1 LTGNGA
7 SPCPQ
12 CVSGTCTYGERAGLP
27 CSGGV
32 GSRNTTI
39 ECPPK
44 LSGFLGRLT
53 IALAGLTTGT
63 ATASDPAG
71 NFCPGQA
78 HPGAFGGEAGTIR
91 ETGSPAARDLSN
103 PFESTIAGD
112 VLRPLDGQSG
122 HRRRGRSARAGRD
135 ERARHDDRDPASA
148 LSIAPPGGRRR
159 PRPTAIA
166 RATESLQAPAEWR

>member
-39 ECPPK
+39 ECPPE

-103 PFESTIAGD
+103 PFESTIAGTFCVPSTGNPVID
-112 VLRPLDGQSG
+112 GGGDLPGPGAMSVRGTTTVILPL
-122 HRRRGRSARAGRD
+122 
-135 ERARHDDRDPASA
+135 P
-148 LSIAPPGGRRR
+148 
-159 PRPTAIA
+159 
-166 RATESLQAPAEWR
+166 

>member
-1 LTGNGA
+1 
-7 SPCPQ
+7 
-12 CVSGTCTYGERAGLP
+12 
-27 CSGGV
+27 V

-71 NFCPGQA
+71 NFCPSQA

-103 PFESTIAGD
+103 PFESTIAGTFC
-112 VLRPLDGQSG
+112 VPSTGNPVIDGGGDLPGPGAMS
-122 HRRRGRSARAGRD
+122 
-135 ERARHDDRDPASA
+135 ARHDDRDPASA
-148 LSIAPPGGRRR
+148 LRHRASRRAQETAAHGHR
-159 PRPTAIA
+159 PRDGELAGAGRVALAGRHHAADGP
-166 RATESLQAPAEWR
+166 